1 MAVYWY
7 PRVPT
12 RAGASPIATIIRKH
26 CMDVSRIQSYLRDQ
40 GFDGWLLYNFR
51 DLNPI
56 AISVAGLD
64 SGGSRRWFL
73 WIPAQGAP
81 RWLVHGIEG
90 HMFNQADETL
100 QGERLRYVSW
110 QEMASMLP
118 KLLALDGK
126 RAPKIVMEY
135 SPGNAIPFISRIDA
149 GIKEVVEQATGAEIH
164 SSADVAQLALAVL
177 SDEQVASHR
186 RAAEICLTTKDRAFD
201 FIARQLRQ
209 GADVTEY
216 DVQQFIAQQFA
227 QSGMEPLPCIVAVN
241 AHAADPHYFPTAADH
256 SPIREGDMVLIDL
269 WTKERDNPQASMAD
283 STWTAY
289 CGKVVPAKVKEVF
302 EVVAAGRDRAV
313 EFIQERFAAGQ
324 PVHGHEVDN
333 VTREVIS
340 DAGYGP
346 YFIHRTGHSLGPTG
360 HYLGVNI
367 DNLETEDQRVL
378 LPGLM
383 FTIEPGIYIP
393 DLNFDDSPT
402 PKGLGIRS
410 EINCLVHADR
420 LEVTTLPVQTEVR
433 PLLA

>member
-1 MAVYWY
+1 MNL
-7 PRVPT
+7 
-12 RAGASPIATIIRKH
+12 SQ
-26 CMDVSRIQSYLRDQ
+26 IQSYLRDQ

-56 AISVAGLD
+56 AIAVAGLAN
-64 SGGSRRWFL
+64 GGSRRWFL

-90 HMFNQADETL
+90 HMFNQAAPEL

-110 QEMASMLP
+110 QEMAEMLP
-118 KLLALDGK
+118 KLLGLDGK

-149 GIKEVVEQATGAEIH
+149 GVKEVIEQATGAEIH
-164 SSADVAQLALAVL
+164 SSADVAQLALAIL
-177 SDEQVASHR
+177 SDEEVASHR
-186 RAAEICLTTKDRAFD
+186 RAAQACLMAKDRAFD
-201 FIARQLRQ
+201 FIAQQLRN
-209 GADVTEY
+209 GVPITEY
-216 DVQQFIAQQFA
+216 DVQQFIVQQFA
-227 QSGMEPLPCIVAVN
+227 QAGMGPYPCIVAVN
-241 AHAADPHYFPTAADH
+241 ANAADPHYFPSEADH
-256 SPIREGDMVLIDL
+256 SPIREGDIVLIDL
-269 WTKERDNPQASMAD
+269 WTKEQDNPQASMAD

-289 CGKVVPAKVKEVF
+289 CGKVVPPKVKEVYD
-302 EVVAAGRDRAV
+302 VVAAARDRAV
-313 EFIQERFAAGQ
+313 EFIQERFAAGE
-324 PVHGHEVDN
+324 PVHGHEVDK
-333 VTREVIS
+333 VARGVIS

-420 LEVTTLPVQTEVR
+420 VEVTTLPIQSEVR